1 MISFPA
7 LFYNKTSCVLS
18 LLKELIVWP
27 RLRIHLL
34 LVSRRSIN
42 PIMAQTHCRQRN
54 ASLPS
59 TPRLTAAPRVAS
71 FGGHCL

>member
-1 MISFPA
+1 M
-7 LFYNKTSCVLS
+7 
-18 LLKELIVWP
+18 IVWS